1 MRVRTFELIND
12 KGQVFSLM
20 DINEN
25 CIFREPSDL
34 GYGYTS
40 EFQRLGNTYIETLR
54 TLIQSQIPGNLEFKN
69 YDNYR
74 KFVDYIESAETLKWK
89 CIIPYSDGTK
99 TYFKDVVFQDIGKND
114 LFTEDD
120 KLIVPVSFTCLT
132 LWYEENTVM
141 YTIEPVTDEIRWDF
155 EWDSRFSDYNTRS
168 LQYINRGHVEAPIY
182 VEMDGQLSNP
192 KIELYVEGE
201 LCQTVEITAEIEQYG
216 KLIYD
221 TRETQFKIARKKT
234 DGTIE
239 DLFSLDNIEFANNNV
254 VRIPKNRSCEI
265 RLSADNNVLNAQ
277 LTFYPRYKAI

>member
-1 MRVRTFELIND
+1 
-12 KGQVFSLM
+12 
-20 DINEN
+20 
-25 CIFREPSDL
+25 
-34 GYGYTS
+34 
-40 EFQRLGNTYIETLR
+40 
-54 TLIQSQIPGNLEFKN
+54 
-69 YDNYR
+69 
-74 KFVDYIESAETLKWK
+74 
-89 CIIPYSDGTK
+89 
-99 TYFKDVVFQDIGKND
+99 
-114 LFTEDD
+114 
-120 KLIVPVSFTCLT
+120 
-132 LWYEENTVM
+132 M

-277 LTFYPRYKAI
+277 LTIYPRYKAI